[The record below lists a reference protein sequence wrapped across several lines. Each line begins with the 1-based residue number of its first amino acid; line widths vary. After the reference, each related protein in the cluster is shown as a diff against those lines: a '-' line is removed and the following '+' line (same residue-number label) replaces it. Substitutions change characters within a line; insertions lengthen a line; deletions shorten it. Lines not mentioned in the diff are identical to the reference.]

1 MRHEAW
7 HGAEQVPLR
16 PLRAACRPMRLWGRV
31 VQGSLL
37 VIAVVFAIAGAAV
50 PEARAAILA
59 IAAISVAV
67 ALVGVP
73 WIVRLFMSVT
83 GDEGVLENGLQGYAT
98 ITKLQPTGWRY
109 NRYYPIV
116 RFGLSVEF
124 SGGAYLVEIRQT
136 VAPDVLERL
145 APGTVVGVRVDP
157 SERGRV
163 VIDWR
168 RPIKGSA

>member
-1 MRHEAW
+1 
-7 HGAEQVPLR
+7 
-16 PLRAACRPMRLWGRV
+16 MRLWGRV
-31 VQGSLL
+31 VSGSLL
-37 VIAVVFAIAGAAV
+37 VIAAVFAVAGAAV
-50 PEARAAILA
+50 PEARAALLA
-59 IAAISVAV
+59 AAAISVAV

-73 WIVRLFMSVT
+73 WIVRLFMSIT

-109 NRYYPIV
+109 NRYYPLV
-116 RFGLSVEF
+116 RFGLSVES
-124 SGGAYLVEIRQT
+124 SGNAYPVEIRQT

-145 APGTVVGVRVDP
+145 ALGTVVGVRVDP
-157 SERGRV
+157 SERSRV